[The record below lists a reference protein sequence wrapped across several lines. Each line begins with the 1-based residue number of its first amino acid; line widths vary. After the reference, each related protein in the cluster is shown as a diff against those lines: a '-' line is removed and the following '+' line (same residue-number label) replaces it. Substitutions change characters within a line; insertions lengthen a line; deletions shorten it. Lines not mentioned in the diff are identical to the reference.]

1 MTVLLLFMSR
11 YYNNM
16 DNKDR
21 CEFLVT
27 SIEQQ
32 HMWNLYLLSRVET
45 VVSGFIALSP
55 LCYHYNDQMR
65 IDEIIESLSQNLF
78 SIALCLQIE
87 ECGDGSDTPLS
98 AHWPGAP
105 MKRLSRNIDA

>member
-1 MTVLLLFMSR
+1 MSR

-21 CEFLVT
+21 CEFLVI

-55 LCYHYNDQMR
+55 LKT
-65 IDEIIESLSQNLF
+65 SSVL
-78 SIALCLQIE
+78 LCLQIE

-105 MKRLSRNIDA
+105 KKRPSRNIDAGFQRKLF